1 MYRRARQVCHL
12 IYFHP
17 SLDRPFFS
25 ELFHL
30 RRRTVTISESES
42 QHKTSLIMI
51 KINNFYFLLGRL
63 RLRCWLPS
71 ESFSFQNFTFFFRRD
86 EKRKIM
92 FYWQHQLVSLH
103 FIIIILELASAIAEE
118 ATEWIYFFSGKN
130 DFFSQKKKDRNDADK
145 SNFNFN
151 ILYRSQFTAWGIYT
165 RRGRRTKTAGEED
178 LVRRC
183 CTCVDNVFTL
193 FFRRNPRTIT
203 AQRRVESM
211 TRIIHPWN
219 RSAQCVV
226 QTM

>member
-51 KINNFYFLLGRL
+51 KINNFYFLLARL

-71 ESFSFQNFTFFFRRD
+71 ESFSFQNFTFFF
-86 EKRKIM
+86 EEMKKEKIM

-103 FIIIILELASAIAEE
+103 FIIIISELASAIAEG
-118 ATEWIYFFSGKN
+118 AREWIYFFSGKKWF
-130 DFFSQKKKDRNDADK
+130 FFSRKKERSKRCRQK
-145 SNFNFN
+145 
-151 ILYRSQFTAWGIYT
+151 
-165 RRGRRTKTAGEED
+165 
-178 LVRRC
+178 
-183 CTCVDNVFTL
+183 
-193 FFRRNPRTIT
+193 
-203 AQRRVESM
+203 
-211 TRIIHPWN
+211 
-219 RSAQCVV
+219 
-226 QTM
+226 